1 MIHWAMIDNM
11 SRRLTGES
19 TPSWR
24 DDSPCKFGH
33 ILTSMIQMLSKP
45 CRFLLDQRNLGRVG
59 SPTVGCRGLPEA
71 LILFCIRKVADSY
84 PARESHVRRTYS
96 HLH

>member
-24 DDSPCKFGH
+24 DE
-33 ILTSMIQMLSKP
+33 T
-45 CRFLLDQRNLGRVG
+45 
-59 SPTVGCRGLPEA
+59 A
-71 LILFCIRKVADSY
+71 
-84 PARESHVRRTYS
+84 
-96 HLH
+96 

>member
-24 DDSPCKFGH
+24 DD
-33 ILTSMIQMLSKP
+33 
-45 CRFLLDQRNLGRVG
+45 
-59 SPTVGCRGLPEA
+59 
-71 LILFCIRKVADSY
+71 
-84 PARESHVRRTYS
+84 VRPNTDII
-96 HLH
+96 